1 MARQLVHV
9 HKSVQWCKYA
19 AKSLRQNVL
28 ALYKQAAII
37 IKYAYLF
44 FWWDIIVR

>member
-28 ALYKQAAII
+28 ALYKQAAIKHQGSKVQWI
-37 IKYAYLF
+37 A
-44 FWWDIIVR
+44 